1 MISEYGGTFLNI
13 NGNAFNH
20 GDSFKVMICLFIF
33 HLKNKMIE
41 VDLLTCQEHRLLLTG
56 TPLQNNV
63 DELFSLL
70 SFLEPRQFSSS
81 EAFMAEFGKLETE
94 SQVDKL
100 KAVSTC

>member
-1 MISEYGGTFLNI
+1 
-13 NGNAFNH
+13 
-20 GDSFKVMICLFIF
+20 
-33 HLKNKMIE
+33 
-41 VDLLTCQEHRLLLTG
+41 LTG

-81 EAFMAEFGKLETE
+81 EAFMAEFGRLETE

-100 KAVSTC
+100 KAVCLAYCIMKV

>member
-1 MISEYGGTFLNI
+1 
-13 NGNAFNH
+13 
-20 GDSFKVMICLFIF
+20 V
-33 HLKNKMIE
+33 
-41 VDLLTCQEHRLLLTG
+41 LLTG

-81 EAFMAEFGKLETE
+81 EAFMAEFGRLETE

-100 KAVSTC
+100 KAVCCGCSFIELFLSLFRRCYLTLCNLCEYVYKYTCII

>member
-1 MISEYGGTFLNI
+1 M
-13 NGNAFNH
+13 
-20 GDSFKVMICLFIF
+20 
-33 HLKNKMIE
+33 
-41 VDLLTCQEHRLLLTG
+41 LTG

-81 EAFMAEFGKLETE
+81 ETFMAEFGRLETE

-100 KAVSTC
+100 KAVCRHACHRITLTTIASIEFRLILLFSVLNMCTG

>member
-1 MISEYGGTFLNI
+1 
-13 NGNAFNH
+13 
-20 GDSFKVMICLFIF
+20 V
-33 HLKNKMIE
+33 
-41 VDLLTCQEHRLLLTG
+41 LLTG

-81 EAFMAEFGKLETE
+81 EAFMAEFGRLETE

-100 KAVSTC
+100 KAVCYTYCLVYAEDAPCGLQGCENRLIAFSSQMSYKATKAGSVCLS

>member
-1 MISEYGGTFLNI
+1 
-13 NGNAFNH
+13 
-20 GDSFKVMICLFIF
+20 V
-33 HLKNKMIE
+33 
-41 VDLLTCQEHRLLLTG
+41 LLTG

-81 EAFMAEFGKLETE
+81 EAFMAEFGRLETE

-100 KAVSTC
+100 KAVCYAY